1 MRPLRRLAA
10 CRDNGASGEGVSAL
24 SAGAI
29 AWLKSLRPK
38 LGVGRDLLSSLY
50 SCPFCSNSSYI
61 NTILLRRRAYGQA
74 GDRAG

>member
-10 CRDNGASGEGVSAL
+10 CRDNEASGEGVSAL

-38 LGVGRDLLSSLY
+38 HGVEQG
-50 SCPFCSNSSYI
+50 
-61 NTILLRRRAYGQA
+61 AYGNFTPCNLHSYSNIVVM
-74 GDRAG
+74 